1 MTPTF
6 AFFDLDHTLLTG
18 DSDVLWCDWLMRLG
32 LLDRASFEPLNAAM
46 EAGYKAGTVSVQA
59 FSSFYVGTLAGRTP
73 AQWAPLRQRFLDEE
87 IVPRIPQAARAQVRQ
102 HQTAGHIVVLTTATN
117 RVITELTAQHLE
129 IEHLIATECE
139 LGTDGAYTGRVL
151 GLPNMR
157 EGKVTHL
164 RAWLDARGLEL
175 ETIDS
180 TGYSDSMNDA
190 PLLGS
195 VRRAVAVDPDERLA
209 TLAAERGWEVLRW
222 R

>member
-46 EAGYKAGTVSVQA
+46 EAGYKAGTVSVHA

-87 IVPRIPQAARAQVRQ
+87 IIPRIPQAARAQVRQ
-102 HQTAGHIVVLTTATN
+102 HQTAGHTVVLTTATN

-164 RAWLDARGLEL
+164 RAWLGARALEL
-175 ETIDS
+175 EAIDS

-190 PLLGS
+190 PLLAAM
-195 VRRAVAVDPDERLA
+195 RRAVAVDPDERLA
-209 TLAAERGWEVLRW
+209 ALAAERGWEVLRW

>member
-32 LLDRASFEPLNAAM
+32 LLERACFEPRNAAM
-46 EAGYKAGTVSVQA
+46 EAGYRAGTVGVHE
-59 FSSFYVGTLAGRTP
+59 FSSFYVSTLAGRTP
-73 AQWAPLRQRFLDEE
+73 AEWAPLRVRFLEEE

-102 HQTAGHIVVLTTATN
+102 HQTAGDTVVLTTATN
-117 RVITELTAQHLE
+117 RVITELTARHLD

-139 LGTDGAYTGRVL
+139 VGADGAYTGRVL

-157 EGKVTHL
+157 EGKITHL
-164 RAWLDARGLEL
+164 QAWLGTRGLAL

-190 PLLGS
+190 PLLGA

-209 TLAAERGWEVLRW
+209 ALAAERGWQVLRW

>member
-6 AFFDLDHTLLTG
+6 AFFDLDHTLLSG

-32 LLDRASFEPLNAAM
+32 LLDRASFEPRNAAM
-46 EAGYKAGTVSVQA
+46 EADYKAGTVSVQA

-102 HQTAGHIVVLTTATN
+102 HQTAGHTVVLTTATN

-139 LGTDGAYTGRVL
+139 LGPDGAYTGRVL

-164 RAWLDARGLEL
+164 RAWLGARGLEL
-175 ETIDS
+175 EAIDS

-209 TLAAERGWEVLRW
+209 ALAAERGWEVLRW